1 MLGDRQQESLILF
14 VNFIAAFNAILK
26 HEPTTRRLEISPRD
40 ISFLSS
46 LSIVHVWVWFT
57 WLQKYHYNKAPF
69 IWLAMVTYW
78 RKNNHELYQ
87 LIWKN
92 LVIFDE
98 YLLENAHISD
108 QRQMIMTVQ
117 KKCRRP
123 QRLHFRADKLK
134 ATFETTLQQI
144 IIPCFHEST
153 LTT

>member
-1 MLGDRQQESLILF
+1 MQSADCLHHGH
-14 VNFIAAFNAILK
+14 VNNNNNLLYLK
-26 HEPTTRRLEISPRD
+26 RICNLHVCVIHYCCRLQPGA
-40 ISFLSS
+40 LSMMR
-46 LSIVHVWVWFT
+46 VWVWLWFT

-98 YLLENAHISD
+98 YLLENAHTSD

-117 KKCRRP
+117 KKSRRS

>member
-14 VNFIAAFNAILK
+14 VNFIAALCAPTQDLSKLESLK
-26 HEPTTRRLEISPRD
+26 EQVQTALARLESDFPLSLQVYFQIIQGNYFRKDVSY
-40 ISFLSS
+40 SVFL
-46 LSIVHVWVWFT
+46 LFMIRVWVWVWFT
-57 WLQKYHYNKAPF
+57 CLQKYHYNKAPL

-108 QRQMIMTVQ
+108 QR
-117 KKCRRP
+117 K
-123 QRLHFRADKLK
+123 
-134 ATFETTLQQI
+134 
-144 IIPCFHEST
+144 
-153 LTT
+153 